1 MTFFDEISK
10 NLTGYG
16 KEAARKAKDAAQVLQ
31 LKAQI
36 RGEKQKINELYAA
49 IGAVYFKN
57 HRDDSEDEYKIFF
70 PEIESAM
77 VHVAEKTQ
85 PAGYYGKMSL
95 LRCCCEKG

>member
-1 MTFFDEISK
+1 MKPLPADPSK
-10 NLTGYG
+10 EELKKHG

-57 HRDDSEDEYKIFF
+57 HRDDSEDE
-70 PEIESAM
+70 
-77 VHVAEKTQ
+77 
-85 PAGYYGKMSL
+85 
-95 LRCCCEKG
+95 

>member
-36 RGEKQKINELYAA
+36 RW
-49 IGAVYFKN
+49 
-57 HRDDSEDEYKIFF
+57 
-70 PEIESAM
+70 
-77 VHVAEKTQ
+77 
-85 PAGYYGKMSL
+85 
-95 LRCCCEKG
+95 